1 MSNSKLIELSYYDP
15 SAQVRLSAYADT
27 IVLDHDQNGS
37 IISAIRFGGYPEM
50 VRAMADAIYGG
61 ATIEAAQNDTTRM
74 LQSSLK
80 SYQRQITH
88 DGIYA
93 VATLMAAD
101 TVQEDDRSGK
111 HEKDEDTNLVDT
123 EQMELQPRRCYIF
136 CPARDQKR
144 LFEELDHKTAAP
156 LIPEFQDYVLS
167 SLRQRGDLRQLEV
180 ISLKERMD
188 AWVLDLKPQDQNVV
202 EVLEQGLQSGDIQI
216 PGAVPNMPDVFE
228 NVENVTG
235 YSEQIIK
242 TTLCASTF
250 SDLQKA

>member
-27 IVLDHDQNGS
+27 LVLDHDQNGS
-37 IISAIRFGGYPEM
+37 IIRAIRFGGYPEM

-111 HEKDEDTNLVDT
+111 HEKDEDTNLVDIEDWLALPENSHVARMYRRSVKGAYTIVHSWADADQGEFPSPSGVATFTDREKARAELNRLVT
-123 EQMELQPRRCYIF
+123 EEKENMEIPFSKELYREEYGNDF
-136 CPARDQKR
+136 WEAYRDGYAAGWFTR
-144 LFEELDHKTAAP
+144 YEIIESPLFMDKE
-156 LIPEFQDYVLS
+156 
-167 SLRQRGDLRQLEV
+167 GD
-180 ISLKERMD
+180 
-188 AWVLDLKPQDQNVV
+188 
-202 EVLEQGLQSGDIQI
+202 
-216 PGAVPNMPDVFE
+216 
-228 NVENVTG
+228 
-235 YSEQIIK
+235 
-242 TTLCASTF
+242 
-250 SDLQKA
+250 

>member
-27 IVLDHDQNGS
+27 LVLDHDQNGS
-37 IISAIRFGGYPEM
+37 IIRAIRFGGYPEM

-111 HEKDEDTNLVDT
+111 HEKGEDTNLVDT

-202 EVLEQGLQSGDIQI
+202 EVL
-216 PGAVPNMPDVFE
+216 AYRRNMKNRD
-228 NVENVTG
+228 
-235 YSEQIIK
+235 
-242 TTLCASTF
+242 TLPQEDPS
-250 SDLQKA
+250 